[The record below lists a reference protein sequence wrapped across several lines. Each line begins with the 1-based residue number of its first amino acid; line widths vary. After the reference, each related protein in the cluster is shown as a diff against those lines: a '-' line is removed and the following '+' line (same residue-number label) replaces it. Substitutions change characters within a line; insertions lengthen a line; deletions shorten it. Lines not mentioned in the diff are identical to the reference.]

1 MSAEP
6 VEMIDCDEAL
16 DLLHEFLKQ
25 RLTEDTAAQVE
36 AHLEACG
43 PCLTNAR
50 FEGNYLRM
58 VEDKLKSI
66 RCPDESRERILTA
79 LRGMPYRA

>member
-1 MSAEP
+1 MNAEQA
-6 VEMIDCDEAL
+6 EMIDCVEAL
-16 DLLHEFLKQ
+16 DLLHEFLKRQ
-25 RLTEDTAAQVE
+25 LTTETAAQVE
-36 AHLEACG
+36 AHLEACR

-58 VEDKLKSI
+58 VEDKLKRI

-79 LRGMPYRA
+79 LGGEPHRP